1 MIRKLLTL
9 LPPVSLK
16 ITDTLYSVVVS
27 IRMQIVFFW
36 SLIATLFSKIWSIS
50 VNLSSGHFPH
60 DGIVAKSQ
68 GKTFESRKV
77 CTDLWSSQGKV
88 QSQLNLVQSLFL
100 MNDVSLFTV
109 DIVSCRKASSTW
121 FVNEILSNH
130 YVYFKFQYLWYISMH
145 ETCWFGRIL

>member
-27 IRMQIVFFW
+27 IRMQIVFFR

-60 DGIVAKSQ
+60 DGMVAKSQ
-68 GKTFESRKV
+68 GKTFESGKV

-100 MNDVSLFTV
+100 MNDCHFLQLILFPVVKQVRLGLWMKFCPIITF
-109 DIVSCRKASSTW
+109 I
-121 FVNEILSNH
+121 SNFNI
-130 YVYFKFQYLWYISMH
+130 YGTFPCMKWRMIPF
-145 ETCWFGRIL
+145 